1 MKTKIVVSLICML
14 LISVSFVSVVNAQDN
29 KVKMKVANKIVEYCE
44 KQMIPRYEQ
53 VIFERMD
60 KEEVELLYSE
70 ISSDFLELSGGHSTT
85 EIEIILWLVTLIA
98 TFFTTMLGYN
108 PVSYGL
114 CLATVSIICFIPMLI
129 ASVALSVVETTA
141 LGIGGALA
149 FFDAE
154 TIELLIYDF
163 GVLGAVL
170 FFVMMVPILMILYL
184 LALPVMS
191 LVNMGLFSTMI
202 LTAVNDFYNE

>member
-149 FFDAE
+149 F
-154 TIELLIYDF
+154 
-163 GVLGAVL
+163 
-170 FFVMMVPILMILYL
+170 LMLRQ
-184 LALPVMS
+184 
-191 LVNMGLFSTMI
+191 
-202 LTAVNDFYNE
+202 